1 MTDHEDLM
9 AAGFITNTPRPGETP
24 EQIAARYHN
33 AALAAAPQ
41 NGHQAELEIAQTKAK
56 TLVDGILR
64 NTVAELTRRRDE
76 IDTAIA
82 RIQSNGSALAHFI
95 TQFAARNYEA
105 LELAGKVQKL
115 IDEAMSPFP
124 KTPPSTISASKE
136 DSNAP

>member
-1 MTDHEDLM
+1 MNEAM
-9 AAGFITNTPRPGETP
+9 EAAFVTP
-24 EQIAARYHN
+24 
-33 AALAAAPQ
+33 APQ

-76 IDTAIA
+76 IDTTIA
-82 RIQSNGSALAHFI
+82 RIQDNGAALAHFI
-95 TQFAARNYEA
+95 GQFAARNLEA

-124 KTPPSTISASKE
+124 KTPPATISTIAKPSEEPSDAKI
-136 DSNAP
+136 